1 MPRLY
6 RHMWVITS
14 ENGEEIEM
22 KLQKEDADLFFK
34 LMWELQFYVN
44 QKRQILPDVDSLEDY
59 VILSSGDKL
68 PVRDAL
74 WENPDLIDAYVRDNP
89 DGLPAEELDII
100 QKWKRFVAGTFQ
112 IFRFLKK
119 HAIFIGEDS
128 QVYGVLSLH
137 DSLEEMFYGR
147 PLPMMAKAVLL
158 PFKGRIIYDGL
169 LRGYNIYFGS
179 GIRSSLKEEYMTA
192 KQNDRIITTLEPET
206 VGPTP
211 PARKSKKARKD
222 WGPLVDDLVRTTER
236 IKGGPAIQSSALA
249 LLRASARLAQAAV
262 HHPDD
267 LDELWHLRQQAQKA
281 LTRLRTTLD
290 RADR

>member
-1 MPRLY
+1 
-6 RHMWVITS
+6 MWVITS